1 MRYPLF
7 VFHHPAPHA
16 ESVILA
22 QEEHVV
28 EVDLEER
35 P

>member
-7 VFHHPAPHA
+7 VSHHPAPHGR
-16 ESVILA
+16 VRILA

-35 P
+35 L